1 VGLITLSASPPAW
14 SGGVLLR
21 EFGTPDVGDA
31 PLDVQGGPLRGRLV
45 GRYDPNALHFIALS
59 FIWRFG
65 G

>member
-1 VGLITLSASPPAW
+1 MQRDWRKNSTLGLAYEY
-14 SGGVLLR
+14 VNM
-21 EFGTPDVGDA
+21 GDA

-45 GRYDPNALHFIALS
+45 GRYDPDSLHFIALS